1 MAFEYRDNSGIVRLT
16 RQRRYW
22 TIQFNGRHWGRWA
35 SPDAAA
41 TAAARHSTGISEWD
55 RAAFD
60 VPDDILDWRPL
71 GDSL

>member
-1 MAFEYRDNSGIVRLT
+1 MAFEYRANSGVVRLT
-16 RQRRYW
+16 KQRRYW
-22 TIQFNGRHWGRWA
+22 AIHFNGRRWGHWA

-41 TAAARHSTGISEWD
+41 IAAARHSTGHSDWD
-55 RAAFD
+55 RAPSD

>member
-1 MAFEYRDNSGIVRLT
+1 MAFEYKANSGVVRLT
-16 RQRRYW
+16 KQRQYW
-22 TIQFNGRHWGRWA
+22 AIQFNGRRWGRWA

-41 TAAARHSTGISEWD
+41 TAAARHSTGLSDWD
-55 RAAFD
+55 RTPSD